1 MKCNEL
7 MIWDWCCN
15 EHGTP
20 MQIINVGT
28 DAYATC
34 EPSGRAYAFSDVEG
48 FNPQPIEITSD
59 ILKKNG
65 WEERSY
71 DLPAV
76 LKQTICVKDA
86 NGKHLI
92 YGHGLSIWLDYDKYD
107 GAYADI
113 IVPVKYV
120 HQLQQVLR
128 LAGLTEL
135 ANNFKI

>member
-1 MKCNEL
+1 ML
-7 MIWDWCCN
+7 FDWCCN

-34 EPSGRAYAFSDVEG
+34 ETSGRAYAFSDVEG

-65 WEERSY
+65 WEERNY

-76 LKQTICVKDA
+76 LKKTIYVKDA

-92 YGHGLSIWLDYDKYD
+92 YGFGILSIWLNYDKYD

-113 IVPVKYV
+113 IVPCKYV

-128 LAGLTEL
+128 LAGMTEL
-135 ANNFKI
+135 ANDFKV